1 MAETQTLNFGPEW
14 LRALSGGGHG
24 GGSSSS
30 VATSPPLSPALPKYK
45 LADYRYGREEMLAL
59 YVKDREI
66 PVDLHDKDF
75 LPILQEEP
83 LPPLA
88 LVAFTEEEQRNF
100 SMSVNSAAVL
110 RLMGR
115 GGGPVGPGA
124 PRGRSTSRG
133 RGRGRGDGGFYQ
145 RSFDDVEGGFGRG
158 GREMHRSQSWEESHA
173 ESIFSPSR
181 GDRRFEKPGRKESEV
196 APAHFPMN
204 HIRAN
209 YEDVGTGVGGLP
221 VRKHDFTRS
230 ESENWRTSRD
240 EANGEDGDEGGW
252 RLAGASRRDSDRWCP
267 PSPDGLRSAV
277 RREVHPGEQPR
288 QRRFPFDAR
297 EDERGYRRPR
307 SGSGSLEEDGSSL
320 PEWCLEDAEEETGT
334 FDSSGAFLS
343 LKVRKAPK
351 EPILEEAELDF
362 RPLEECDEG
371 LEEDGQPRETKNP
384 DREARR
390 DPDRKQDV
398 GRGVV
403 EAPPA
408 PSPPEP
414 QPSAPL
420 LPPSQPDRAEEP
432 ERPLERPPAPEHRPE
447 ANKVP
452 LNVPMSMPMSNTML
466 DSLPIPHTAAHTLT
480 VSPVSAPSST
490 IQMQQKPPDVPVAM
504 PVPLPFS
511 TSLMAQSTSIMTPN
525 IMAPSTGLM
534 APIGRP
540 TVMPPHHT
548 MVEDERLKHFEQ
560 EAEKMVAYLQ
570 DSDDRLA
577 AKNSAPEPAGLPLT
591 HEAALKWFYKDPQGE
606 MQGPFSNPEMTEWFQ
621 AGYFTMTLLVKR
633 GCDEVFQP
641 LGEIIKMWGRVPF
654 APGPAPPPLL
664 GDAGDQERL
673 KLQQELTALNL
684 YQLQQLQYQYL
695 LRQQYAQAL
704 AQQKAQALS
713 SAPHQQQQ
721 QQQQQIN
728 LLLQQYQALKMRS
741 AEHTTSESLLTPV
754 TRSMSVPESQG
765 SVWEMQHPSQVS
777 CTPNIQ
783 QPAPSAWE
791 GSSVWDLPI
800 DSMAQA
806 PTIEQMQQLEKNKA
820 AKVSPPHLLEMER
833 CEAEL
838 RAKRE
843 EEEKER
849 KRLEEALRSRQEAE
863 RKRLEEELS
872 RHKQEEELRQREQE
886 EAQRR
891 QKEEEERQAQEEALR
906 RLEERRREEEE
917 RQQREEFLHK
927 QEEERRK
934 QEEEHRE
941 EERRKQEE
949 ERREEERRK
958 QEEERRKQEELEA
971 LRRCEEEKRLEEE
984 AVAAAMA
991 LARQQQEEAKRR
1003 EQEAARQQELAR
1015 QRQQQQEAL
1024 RRLQQQQQQQQLAQ
1038 MKLPSSSKWGQQ
1050 SAVTAA
1056 AISQSQN
1063 ALSLSEIQKVEEE
1076 RERQAREEQRRQ
1088 QAELLKLQQ
1097 QQALQEALQP
1107 QAKLSGWGSVA
1118 KQPAATKSL
1127 LEIQR
1132 EEAQQVKQRKEQG
1145 GGSQQPS
1152 HPTVTQPNRSQNR
1165 ATTALSSS
1173 VWGSVATS
1181 SMGGGAPNWG
1191 GESSSIWGDSTNS
1204 NMGFWDETAQ
1214 PPPQAPPPA
1223 RKPNAQ
1229 KNNKANANLSS
1240 RANKKVEEEEKLLK
1254 LFQGVN
1260 KSQQDGF
1267 MQWCEQTLHTLNTAN
1282 NLDVPTFA
1290 SFLKEVD
1297 SPYEVHDYVRAYLG
1311 DTSEAKEFAKQFLE
1325 RRAKQKANQQKEP
1338 QAPQN
1343 QQPTLKQR
1351 QQQQDSVWGGT
1362 GSPSRYQSNHTSL
1375 QQQARFETVTS
1386 GKKKKKQKMVRADP
1400 SLLGFSVNAASE
1412 RLNMG
1417 EIETVEDF

>member
-1 MAETQTLNFGPEW
+1 MYCHVTHSQPSCGNGERATHNSNTNKPCAVSKSREVLGRMAETQTLNFGPEW

-24 GGSSSS
+24 GGSSSC
-30 VATSPPLSPALPKYK
+30 VATSPPLSPAMPKYK

-181 GDRRFEKPGRKESEV
+181 GDRRFEKPGRKETEV
-196 APAHFPMN
+196 APTHFLMN

-209 YEDVGTGVGGLP
+209 YEEVGTGVGGLP

-240 EANGEDGDEGGW
+240 EVNDGTRSAGW
-252 RLAGASRRDSDRWCP
+252 REA
-267 PSPDGLRSAV
+267 
-277 RREVHPGEQPR
+277 HPGEQPR
-288 QRRFPFDAR
+288 QRRLPFDAR
-297 EDERGYRRPR
+297 EDERGYRHPP
-307 SGSGSLEEDGSSL
+307 SASGSLEEDGGGSL

-343 LKVRKAPK
+343 LKKAPK

-371 LEEDGQPRETKNP
+371 LEEDGHPRETK
-384 DREARR
+384 DTDEEARR
-390 DPDRKQDV
+390 EPDRKQDV
-398 GRGVV
+398 GRAIE
-403 EAPPA
+403 EAA

-414 QPSAPL
+414 
-420 LPPSQPDRAEEP
+420 LPPSQPDRVEDP
-432 ERPLERPPAPEHRPE
+432 EGPLEKPLERPPAPEHRPE

-452 LNVPMSMPMSNTML
+452 LHTPMSNTML
-466 DSLPIPHTAAHTLT
+466 DSLPIPHTVAHTLT
-480 VSPVSAPSST
+480 VSAPSYT
-490 IQMQQKPPDVPVAM
+490 IQMQQKPLEVPVAM
-504 PVPLPFS
+504 PAPLPFS
-511 TSLMAQSTSIMTPN
+511 ASLMPKSTSIMAPN
-525 IMAPSTGLM
+525 NMATSTGLM

-540 TVMPPHHT
+540 TAMPPHHT
-548 MVEDERLKHFEQ
+548 MDEDEGLKHFEQ

-570 DSDDRLA
+570 DGDDRLA
-577 AKNSAPEPAGLPLT
+577 AKSSATKPAGLPLT

-606 MQGPFSNPEMTEWFQ
+606 IQGPFSNPEMTEWFQ

-673 KLQQELTALNL
+673 KRQQELTALNL

-741 AEHTTSESLLTPV
+741 AENTTSESLLPPV

-765 SVWEMQHPSQVS
+765 SVWEMQNTSQAS
-777 CTPNIQ
+777 CTSNIQ
-783 QPAPSAWE
+783 QPTPSAWE

-806 PTIEQMQQLEKNKA
+806 PTIEQMQNLEKNKA
-820 AKVSPPHLLEMER
+820 AKLELER
-833 CEAEL
+833 GEAEL
-838 RAKRE
+838 SAKRE
-843 EEEKER
+843 EEEH
-849 KRLEEALRSRQEAE
+849 
-863 RKRLEEELS
+863 KRLEEEQLA
-872 RHKQEEELRQREQE
+872 RQKQEEALKRQRKQQQE
-886 EAQRR
+886 EALRQ
-891 QKEEEERQAQEEALR
+891 QKEEEEERHAQEEALR
-906 RLEERRREEEE
+906 RLEERRRREEEEEEE
-917 RQQREEFLHK
+917 RKQREEFL
-927 QEEERRK
+927 RK
-934 QEEEHRE
+934 QEEEH
-941 EERRKQEE
+941 
-949 ERREEERRK
+949 
-958 QEEERRKQEELEA
+958 RKQEELEA
-971 LRRCEEEKRLEEE
+971 LRRHEEEKRQQEE
-984 AVAAAMA
+984 AAAVA
-991 LARQQQEEAKRR
+991 LVRQQQEEAKRR
-1003 EQEAARQQELAR
+1003 EQELAR

-1024 RRLQQQQQQQQLAQ
+1024 RRLQQQQQLAQ

-1063 ALSLSEIQKVEEE
+1063 ALSLAEIQKVEEE

-1088 QAELLKLQQ
+1088 QAEHLKLLQ
-1097 QQALQEALQP
+1097 QQALQEARNP

-1118 KQPAATKSL
+1118 KQPATTKSL

-1145 GGSQQPS
+1145 GGGQQPS
-1152 HPTVTQPNRSQNR
+1152 HPTVTQQNR
-1165 ATTALSSS
+1165 AQNKATTALSPS

-1181 SMGGGAPNWG
+1181 GGAPNWG
-1191 GESSSIWGDSTNS
+1191 GDSSIWGDSTNS
-1204 NMGFWDETAQ
+1204 NMGFWDEEVA
-1214 PPPQAPPPA
+1214 QAPPPA

-1229 KNNKANANLSS
+1229 KNNKGNANLSS

-1260 KSQQDGF
+1260 KRQQDGF
-1267 MQWCEQTLHTLNTAN
+1267 MQWCEKTLHTLNTAN

-1325 RRAKQKANQQKEP
+1325 RRAKQNANQQKAP
-1338 QAPQN
+1338 PAPQN
-1343 QQPTLKQR
+1343 QQPTLKQ
-1351 QQQQDSVWGGT
+1351 QQQDSMWGVSGT
-1362 GSPSRYQSNHTSL
+1362 GSPSLYQSNHTSL

>member
-24 GGSSSS
+24 GGSSSC
-30 VATSPPLSPALPKYK
+30 VATSPPLSPAMPKYK

-59 YVKDREI
+59 YVKEREI

-181 GDRRFEKPGRKESEV
+181 GDRRFEKPGRKEPEV
-196 APAHFPMN
+196 APTHFLMN

-209 YEDVGTGVGGLP
+209 YEEVGTGVGGLP

-230 ESENWRTSRD
+230 ESENWRTSR
-240 EANGEDGDEGGW
+240 EEVNDGTRSAGW
-252 RLAGASRRDSDRWCP
+252 REA
-267 PSPDGLRSAV
+267 
-277 RREVHPGEQPR
+277 HPGEQPR
-288 QRRFPFDAR
+288 QRRLPFDAR
-297 EDERGYRRPR
+297 EDERGYRHPP
-307 SGSGSLEEDGSSL
+307 SASGSLEEDGGGSL

-343 LKVRKAPK
+343 LKKAPK

-371 LEEDGQPRETKNP
+371 LEEDGHPRENKDT
-384 DREARR
+384 DEEARR
-390 DPDRKQDV
+390 EPDRKQDV
-398 GRGVV
+398 GRAIE
-403 EAPPA
+403 EAA
-408 PSPPEP
+408 HSPPEP
-414 QPSAPL
+414 
-420 LPPSQPDRAEEP
+420 LPPSQPDRVEDP
-432 ERPLERPPAPEHRPE
+432 EGPLEKPLERPPAPEHRPE

-452 LNVPMSMPMSNTML
+452 LHTPMSNTML
-466 DSLPIPHTAAHTLT
+466 DSLPTPHTVAHTLT
-480 VSPVSAPSST
+480 VSAPSYT
-490 IQMQQKPPDVPVAM
+490 IQMQQKPLEVPVAM
-504 PVPLPFS
+504 PAPLPFS
-511 TSLMAQSTSIMTPN
+511 ASLMPKCTSIMAPN
-525 IMAPSTGLM
+525 NMATSTGLM

-540 TVMPPHHT
+540 TAMPPHHT
-548 MVEDERLKHFEQ
+548 MDEDEGLKHFEQ

-570 DSDDRLA
+570 DGDDRLA
-577 AKNSAPEPAGLPLT
+577 AKSSATKPAGLPLT

-606 MQGPFSNPEMTEWFQ
+606 IQGPFSNPEMTEWFQ

-673 KLQQELTALNL
+673 KRQQELTALNL

-728 LLLQQYQALKMRS
+728 LLLQQYQALKMR
-741 AEHTTSESLLTPV
+741 TSESLLPPV

-765 SVWEMQHPSQVS
+765 SVWEMQNTSQAS
-777 CTPNIQ
+777 CTSNIQ
-783 QPAPSAWE
+783 QPTPSAWE

-806 PTIEQMQQLEKNKA
+806 PTIEQMQNLEKNKA
-820 AKVSPPHLLEMER
+820 AKLELER
-833 CEAEL
+833 GEAEL
-838 RAKRE
+838 GAKRE
-843 EEEKER
+843 EEEH
-849 KRLEEALRSRQEAE
+849 
-863 RKRLEEELS
+863 KRLEEEQLA
-872 RHKQEEELRQREQE
+872 RQKQEEALKRQRKQQQE
-886 EAQRR
+886 EAQRQ
-891 QKEEEERQAQEEALR
+891 QKEEEEERHAQEEALR
-906 RLEERRREEEE
+906 RLEEGRRREEEE
-917 RQQREEFLHK
+917 EEERKQREEFL
-927 QEEERRK
+927 RK
-934 QEEEHRE
+934 QEEEH
-941 EERRKQEE
+941 
-949 ERREEERRK
+949 
-958 QEEERRKQEELEA
+958 RKQEELEA
-971 LRRCEEEKRLEEE
+971 LRRHEEEKRQQEE
-984 AVAAAMA
+984 AAAVA
-991 LARQQQEEAKRR
+991 LVRQQQEEAKRR
-1003 EQEAARQQELAR
+1003 EQELAR

-1024 RRLQQQQQQQQLAQ
+1024 RRLQQQQQLAQ

-1063 ALSLSEIQKVEEE
+1063 ALSLAEIQKVEEE

-1088 QAELLKLQQ
+1088 QAEHLKLLQ
-1097 QQALQEALQP
+1097 QQALQEARNP

-1118 KQPAATKSL
+1118 KQPATTKSL

-1145 GGSQQPS
+1145 GGGQQPS
-1152 HPTVTQPNRSQNR
+1152 HPTVTQQNR
-1165 ATTALSSS
+1165 AQNKATTALSPS

-1181 SMGGGAPNWG
+1181 GGAPNWG
-1191 GESSSIWGDSTNS
+1191 GDSSIWGDSTNS
-1204 NMGFWDETAQ
+1204 NMGFWDEDVA
-1214 PPPQAPPPA
+1214 QAPPPA

-1229 KNNKANANLSS
+1229 KNNKGNANLSS

-1260 KSQQDGF
+1260 KRQQDAF
-1267 MQWCEQTLHTLNTAN
+1267 MQWCEKTLHTLNTAN

-1325 RRAKQKANQQKEP
+1325 RRAKQNANQQKAP
-1338 QAPQN
+1338 PAPQN
-1343 QQPTLKQR
+1343 QQPTLKQ
-1351 QQQQDSVWGGT
+1351 QQQDSMWGVSGT
-1362 GSPSRYQSNHTSL
+1362 GSPSLYQSNHTSL

>member
-30 VATSPPLSPALPKYK
+30 IATSPPLSPALPKYK

-88 LVAFTEEEQRNF
+88 LVAFTEEEQKFLHVCKQCSGAQADGKR
-100 SMSVNSAAVL
+100 SGSSGA
-110 RLMGR
+110 R
-115 GGGPVGPGA
+115 G
-124 PRGRSTSRG
+124 T
-133 RGRGRGDGGFYQ
+133 
-145 RSFDDVEGGFGRG
+145 EGSKYFTG
-158 GREMHRSQSWEESHA
+158 Q
-173 ESIFSPSR
+173 R
-181 GDRRFEKPGRKESEV
+181 GDRRFEKPGRKESV
-196 APAHFPMN
+196 
-204 HIRAN
+204 RAN
-209 YEDVGTGVGGLP
+209 YEEVGTGMGGLP

-240 EANGEDGDEGGW
+240 EVNGEDGDEGGW
-252 RLAGASRRDSDRWCP
+252 RLAGAPRRDSDRWCP
-267 PSPDGLRSAV
+267 PSPDGPRSAG
-277 RREVHPGEQPR
+277 RREAHPGEQPR

-307 SGSGSLEEDGSSL
+307 SGSGSLEEDG
-320 PEWCLEDAEEETGT
+320 
-334 FDSSGAFLS
+334 
-343 LKVRKAPK
+343 APK

-371 LEEDGQPRETKNP
+371 LEEDRQPRETK
-384 DREARR
+384 DSDGEARR
-390 DPDRKQDV
+390 EPDRKQDV
-398 GRGVV
+398 GRGVE

-408 PSPPEP
+408 PSTPEP
-414 QPSAPL
+414 QPPAPR

-452 LNVPMSMPMSNTML
+452 LHVPMSMPMSNTML
-466 DSLPIPHTAAHTLT
+466 ESLPIPHTAAHTLT

-490 IQMQQKPPDVPVAM
+490 IQMQQKPLDVPVAM
-504 PVPLPFS
+504 PATLPFS
-511 TSLMAQSTSIMTPN
+511 ASLMAQSTSIMAPN
-525 IMAPSTGLM
+525 IMAPST
-534 APIGRP
+534 PIGRP
-540 TVMPPHHT
+540 T
-548 MVEDERLKHFEQ
+548 

-577 AKNSAPEPAGLPLT
+577 AKSSVHKPAGLPLT

-641 LGEIIKMWGRVPF
+641 LGEIIK
-654 APGPAPPPLL
+654 
-664 GDAGDQERL
+664 
-673 KLQQELTALNL
+673 
-684 YQLQQLQYQYL
+684 
-695 LRQQYAQAL
+695 
-704 AQQKAQALS
+704 
-713 SAPHQQQQ
+713 
-721 QQQQQIN
+721 I
-728 LLLQQYQALKMRS
+728 
-741 AEHTTSESLLTPV
+741 TSESLLPPV
-754 TRSMSVPESQG
+754 TRSMSVPDSQG
-765 SVWEMQHPSQVS
+765 SVWEMQNPSSQAS

-820 AKVSPPHLLEMER
+820 AKLER
-833 CEAEL
+833 REAEL

-843 EEEKER
+843 EEEEEEER
-849 KRLEEALRSRQEAE
+849 KRLEEALRAR
-863 RKRLEEELS
+863 
-872 RHKQEEELRQREQE
+872 
-886 EAQRR
+886 
-891 QKEEEERQAQEEALR
+891 
-906 RLEERRREEEE
+906 
-917 RQQREEFLHK
+917 
-927 QEEERRK
+927 QEEERKRV
-934 QEEEHRE
+934 EDELARH
-941 EERRKQEE
+941 
-949 ERREEERRK
+949 K

-971 LRRCEEEKRLEEE
+971 LRRREEEKRLEEE
-984 AVAAAMA
+984 EAAVA

-1003 EQEAARQQELAR
+1003 EQEAVRQQELAR

-1063 ALSLSEIQKVEEE
+1063 ALSLAEIQKVEEE

-1088 QAELLKLQQ
+1088 LAEHLKLQQ
-1097 QQALQEALQP
+1097 QQALQESLQP

-1118 KQPAATKSL
+1118 KQPATTKSL

-1145 GGSQQPS
+1145 GGGQQPS
-1152 HPTVTQPNRSQNR
+1152 HPTVTQQNR
-1165 ATTALSSS
+1165 AQNRAATALSSS

-1181 SMGGGAPNWG
+1181 SVGGGAPNWG

-1204 NMGFWDETAQ
+1204 NMGFWDEAAQ

-1223 RKPNAQ
+1223 RKPSAQ
-1229 KNNKANANLSS
+1229 KNNKANANLS

-1311 DTSEAKEFAKQFLE
+1311 DTSEAKEFAKHFLE
-1325 RRAKQKANQQKEP
+1325 RRAKQKVNQQKEP
-1338 QAPQN
+1338 QVPQN

-1351 QQQQDSVWGGT
+1351 PQQQDSVWSGT
-1362 GSPSRYQSNHTSL
+1362 GSQSLYQSNHTSL
-1375 QQQARFETVTS
+1375 QQQSRFETVTS

-1412 RLNMG
+1412 RFNMG